1 MISDIFGVIGEA
13 ITAFGQALAS
23 SVTSITS
30 MFYTP
35 ASTSGGTGTFTFLGY
50 LMLIS
55 AGVAIVYWAFYLIR
69 SALHIGV
76 K

>member
-1 MISDIFGVIGEA
+1 MVSDIFGVITNA
-13 ITAFGQALAS
+13 ISQFGSSLSSAVTAIVG
-23 SVTSITS
+23 

-35 ASTSGGTGTFTFLGY
+35 GTGDGAGTFTFLGY

-55 AGVAIVYWAFYLIR
+55 AGVGIVYWAFYLIR
-69 SALHIGV
+69 QALHIGV